1 MSTVPGH
8 DWDKK
13 TGACTCGW
21 RANDL
26 SILHWESQ
34 WGGHVAEER
43 AVYESPVSLALG
55 LRERFDVTEVDGKFG
70 LYLDGHL
77 LGTSKTHFDC
87 DAAREVIVA
96 ALGEEYHY

>member
-1 MSTVPGH
+1 MISAYCIGNRS
-8 DWDKK
+8 
-13 TGACTCGW
+13 GADTWQRNGRC
-21 RANDL
+21 AN
-26 SILHWESQ
+26 H
-34 WGGHVAEER
+34 
-43 AVYESPVSLALG
+43 PVSLALG